1 MRTEDLIRKILK
13 DIAVEL
19 SDATSANF
27 REQGFFGEKWKRR
40 VGPLRPGGATLID
53 SGKMRGSLSSVIQG
67 TSIVFTYGE
76 RYAPYHNEGAEVRVT
91 EKMKMYFRRKYY
103 EAAGGVS
110 RKESS
115 ESRFRRGG
123 RLTDGGFY
131 AMMQR
136 RNAGPEAMFWGYMSL
151 KKVGSVIKIPR
162 RQFLGRSPKLEQ
174 AVHDIIEEALKEYFD
189 DFEILESR

>member
-1 MRTEDLIRKILK
+1 MRTENLIRQILK

-19 SDATSANF
+19 SDATSTNF

-53 SGKMRGSLSSVIQG
+53 SDKMRGSLSSVIQG